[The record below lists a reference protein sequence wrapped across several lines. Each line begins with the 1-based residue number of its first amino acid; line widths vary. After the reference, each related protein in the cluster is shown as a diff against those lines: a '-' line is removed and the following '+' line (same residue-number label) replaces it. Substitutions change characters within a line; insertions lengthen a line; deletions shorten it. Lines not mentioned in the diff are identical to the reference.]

1 VDEVRVEI
9 EGRQL
14 TLSNLEK
21 IFYPS
26 SGFTKAGVVD
36 YYARIAAVMVPHLTG
51 KAVTLVRAPDGVDGQ
66 RFFEKRCPPSA
77 PPWVRSG
84 GKLGSCVIDDAPTL
98 VWLAN
103 LAAIELH
110 TQQHIVDDPALPHAV
125 VFDLDPGPPA
135 GVLDCARVALD
146 LRALLDRLGL
156 LAVVKTSGSKG
167 LHLAVPLNDPS
178 DAVTDETTKTF
189 ARAIGQV
196 LAEAGPDRV
205 TVAMAKN
212 LRPNKVFV
220 DWSQN
225 DANKTTV
232 AAYSLRIRTE
242 PTVSTPVTWDEVS
255 DALDAADEAALTFET
270 ADVLARIAEHGD
282 LYATN
287 LTEQQALPK
296 LG

>member
-21 IFYPS
+21 IFYPGS
-26 SGFTKAGVVD
+26 SFTKAGVVD
-36 YYARIAAVMVPHLTG
+36 FYARIAPVMVPHLAG
-51 KAVTLVRAPDGVDGQ
+51 RAVTLVRAPDGVDGQ

-77 PPWVRSG
+77 PPWVRRG
-84 GKLGSCVIDDAPTL
+84 GKLGSCIVDDAPTL

-110 TQQHIVDDPALPHAV
+110 THQHLVDAPDEPRAV

-135 GVLDCARVALD
+135 GVLDCARTALD

-156 LAVVKTSGSKG
+156 TVYVKTSGSKG
-167 LHLAVPLNDPS
+167 LHLSVPVNGAVPGI
-178 DAVTDETTKTF
+178 TDDTTKAF
-189 ARAIGQV
+189 ALALGRV

-205 TVAMAKN
+205 TVTMAKDR
-212 LRPNKVFV
+212 RPGKVFV

-225 DANKTTV
+225 DDNKTTV
-232 AAYSLRIRTE
+232 AVYSLRIRSE
-242 PTVSTPVTWDEVS
+242 PTVSAPVSWDEVS
-255 DALDAADEAALTFET
+255 DALDAGDEQALTFET
-270 ADVLARIAEHGD
+270 SAVLERVSEHGD
-282 LYATN
+282 LFAGN
-287 LTEQQALPK
+287 LTDQQSLPALA
-296 LG
+296 

>member
-1 VDEVRVEI
+1 VDDVRVEI

-21 IFYPS
+21 IFYPA

-36 YYARIAAVMVPHLTG
+36 YYARISSVMVPHLTG

-77 PPWVRSG
+77 PSWVRSG

-110 TQQHIVDDPALPHAV
+110 TQQHIVDDPELPHAV

-135 GVLDCARVALD
+135 GMLDCARVALD

-167 LHLAVPLNDPS
+167 LHLAVPLNSADR
-178 DAVTDETTKTF
+178 VTDETTKTF

-196 LAEAGPDRV
+196 LADAGPDRV
-205 TVAMAKN
+205 TVTMAKN
-212 LRPNKVFV
+212 VRPGKVFV

-232 AAYSLRIRTE
+232 AAYSLRIRPE

-255 DALDAADEAALTFET
+255 DALDASYEFALTFET
-270 ADVLARIAEHGD
+270 AAVLARVEALGD
-282 LYATN
+282 LYAAN
-287 LTEQQALPK
+287 LTEQQSLPK